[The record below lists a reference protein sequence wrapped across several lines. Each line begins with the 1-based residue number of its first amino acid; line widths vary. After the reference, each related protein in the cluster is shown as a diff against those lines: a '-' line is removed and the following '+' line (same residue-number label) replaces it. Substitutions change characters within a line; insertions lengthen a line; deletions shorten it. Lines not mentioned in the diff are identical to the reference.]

1 MKKSV
6 WKKRKE
12 NVNVD
17 PDTLLQLFVE
27 LIYVGLVV
35 GLVVEATL

>member
-17 PDTLLQLFVE
+17 QDTLLQLFVE